1 MERIHRLARARPQAD
16 VKAIVGIRHRGPV
29 IEPELR
35 IGLAEPDRVGTHDQ
49 LGMAER
55 GEHLLVHGSARRKI
69 AHRNGDVVDHAAC
82 PHAGAAD
89 LTSLYMIESIRAW
102 NEARSEERR
111 VGKEWR
117 YR

>member
-1 MERIHRLARARPQAD
+1 M
-16 VKAIVGIRHRGPV
+16 
-29 IEPELR
+29 
-35 IGLAEPDRVGTHDQ
+35 T
-49 LGMAER
+49 ER

-102 NEARSEERR
+102 NEASMMLGDTPTVVQCSPASSSLSISTRVTASVPALRRSEERR
-111 VGKEWR
+111 VGKERRASWTQR
-117 YR
+117 DEITSKQ